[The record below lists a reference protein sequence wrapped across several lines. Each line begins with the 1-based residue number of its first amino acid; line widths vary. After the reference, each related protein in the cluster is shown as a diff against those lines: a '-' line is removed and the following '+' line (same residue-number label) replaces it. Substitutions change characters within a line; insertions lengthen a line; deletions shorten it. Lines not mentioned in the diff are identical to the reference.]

1 MKKKFRIYE
10 ELNNNGTI
18 TYFVKQLFL
27 GVFWATPSFSPLIY
41 RFYSPRTKEFYN
53 MEDVRTA
60 LAEVKE
66 VMEKQKK
73 SYVKIVEYVTIEV

>member
-18 TYFVKQLFL
+18 IYFVKQLFL
-27 GVFWATPSFSPLIY
+27 GVFWATPSFRPLIY
-41 RFYSPRTKEFYN
+41 GFCSPRTKEFYN

-60 LAEVKE
+60 LVEVKE